1 MPTDQGIFE
10 QSIGPV
16 SVQLFRQGET
26 LATRRT
32 KNGRSWYEDVVYYP
46 TGERLP
52 NGRPRYAKRFI
63 SAPTLAKLRKLKQE
77 MIDERDGK
85 PRSEAPA
92 MLLGELYM
100 LVKERHVARLRPKS
114 QEVWRTAAIKRVS
127 RLFHIPIGE
136 LTTERIDQWMSELQ
150 AETRTV
156 LEFADA
162 TRRVEPHHAL
172 HAPRDIDATDRQII
186 RQVQADGRMSFTDVA
201 NNTGISATS
210 AADRFRK
217 LSSDGILRVLT
228 LPDPTRIGLNLSGV
242 MSLQV
247 SRPARDVI
255 ARLAAFPEVSFLCV
269 MTGSHPVAFEF
280 NVRDGA
286 HFDDLRARILR
297 TEGVLTDQTT
307 VHRKLHRQSF
317 VWG

>member
-1 MPTDQGIFE
+1 MLRSPPRYSDPSLPPLDEADVKLVQMLLSDGRASGRDLAQRTGLSEANVSRRLARLIDERSVRI
-10 QSIGPV
+10 IGFVPPEYLGL
-16 SVQLFRQGET
+16 SVQF
-26 LATRRT
+26 ATYIRVR
-32 KNGRSWYEDVVYYP
+32 GDVDSVAADMCRHP
-46 TGERLP
+46 
-52 NGRPRYAKRFI
+52 AFSFI
-63 SAPTLAKLRKLKQE
+63 SAGFGAWDLILFGVAPNSPSVTSIL
-77 MIDERDGK
+77 DEAVLSH
-85 PRSEAPA
+85 PNVH
-92 MLLGELYM
+92 L
-100 LVKERHVARLRPKS
+100 
-114 QEVWRTAAIKRVS
+114 
-127 RLFHIPIGE
+127 
-136 LTTERIDQWMSELQ
+136 

-156 LEFADA
+156 LEFADP
-162 TRRVEPHHAL
+162 TRKVEPHHAL

-186 RQVQADGRMSFTDVA
+186 RQVQGDGRMSFTDIA

-217 LSSDGILRVLT
+217 LSADGILRVLT
-228 LPDPTRIGLNLSGV
+228 LPDPTRIGLNLSGI

-247 SRPARDVI
+247 SRPAREVI
-255 ARLAAFPEVSFLCV
+255 AKLSAYPEVSFLSV

-286 HFDDLRARILR
+286 HFDNLRARILR

>member
-1 MPTDQGIFE
+1 MLRSPPRYSDPSLPPLDEADVKLVQMLLSDGRASGRDLAQRTGLSEANVSRRLARLIE
-10 QSIGPV
+10 ERSVRIIGFVPPEYLGL
-16 SVQLFRQGET
+16 SVQF
-26 LATRRT
+26 ATYIRVR
-32 KNGRSWYEDVVYYP
+32 GDVDSVAADMCRHP
-46 TGERLP
+46 
-52 NGRPRYAKRFI
+52 AFSFI
-63 SAPTLAKLRKLKQE
+63 SAGFGAWDLILFGVAPNSPSVTSIL
-77 MIDERDGK
+77 DEAVLSH
-85 PRSEAPA
+85 PNVH
-92 MLLGELYM
+92 L
-100 LVKERHVARLRPKS
+100 
-114 QEVWRTAAIKRVS
+114 
-127 RLFHIPIGE
+127 
-136 LTTERIDQWMSELQ
+136 

-156 LEFADA
+156 LEFADP
-162 TRRVEPHHAL
+162 TRKVDPHHAL

-186 RQVQADGRMSFTDVA
+186 RQVQADGRMSFTDIA
-201 NNTGISATS
+201 TNAGISATS

-217 LSSDGILRVLT
+217 LSADGILRVLT
-228 LPDPTRIGLNLSGV
+228 LPDPTRIGLNLSGI

-247 SRPARDVI
+247 SRPAREVI
-255 ARLAAFPEVSFLCV
+255 AKLSACPEVGFLSV

>member
-1 MPTDQGIFE
+1 MLRSPPRYSDPSLPPLDEADVKLVQMLLSDGRASGRDLAQRTGLSEANVSRRLARLIDERSVRI
-10 QSIGPV
+10 IGFVPPEYLGL
-16 SVQLFRQGET
+16 SVQF
-26 LATRRT
+26 ATYIRVR
-32 KNGRSWYEDVVYYP
+32 GDVDSVAADMCRHP
-46 TGERLP
+46 
-52 NGRPRYAKRFI
+52 AFSFI
-63 SAPTLAKLRKLKQE
+63 SAGFGAWDLILFGVAPNSPSVTSIL
-77 MIDERDGK
+77 DEAVLSH
-85 PRSEAPA
+85 PNVH
-92 MLLGELYM
+92 L
-100 LVKERHVARLRPKS
+100 
-114 QEVWRTAAIKRVS
+114 
-127 RLFHIPIGE
+127 
-136 LTTERIDQWMSELQ
+136 

-156 LEFADA
+156 LEFADP
-162 TRRVEPHHAL
+162 TRKVEPHHAL

-186 RQVQADGRMSFTDVA
+186 RQVQGDGRMSFTDIA

-217 LSSDGILRVLT
+217 LSAVGILRVLT
-228 LPDPTRIGLNLSGV
+228 LPDPTRIGLNLSGI

-247 SRPARDVI
+247 SRPAREVI
-255 ARLAAFPEVSFLCV
+255 AKLSACPEVSFLSV

-286 HFDDLRARILR
+286 HFDNLRARILR

>member
-1 MPTDQGIFE
+1 M
-10 QSIGPV
+10 
-16 SVQLFRQGET
+16 L
-26 LATRRT
+26 
-32 KNGRSWYEDVVYYP
+32 RSP
-46 TGERLP
+46 
-52 NGRPRYAKRFI
+52 PRYSDPSLPPLDDADVKLVQMLMLDGRASGRDLAQRTGLSEANVSRRLARLIDERSVRIIGFVPPEYLGLTVQFTTYIRVRGDVDSVATDMSRHPAFSFI
-63 SAPTLAKLRKLKQE
+63 SAGFGAWDLILFGVAPDSPSVTSILDEAVLAH
-77 MIDERDGK
+77 
-85 PRSEAPA
+85 P
-92 MLLGELYM
+92 
-100 LVKERHVARLRPKS
+100 HVHL
-114 QEVWRTAAIKRVS
+114 
-127 RLFHIPIGE
+127 
-136 LTTERIDQWMSELQ
+136 

-247 SRPARDVI
+247 SRPAREVI

>member
-1 MPTDQGIFE
+1 MLRSPPRYSDPSLPPLDDADVKLVQMLLSDGRASGRDLAQRTGLSEANVSRRLARLIE
-10 QSIGPV
+10 ERSVRIIGFVPPEYLGL
-16 SVQLFRQGET
+16 SVQF
-26 LATRRT
+26 ATYIRVR
-32 KNGRSWYEDVVYYP
+32 GDVDSVAADMCRHP
-46 TGERLP
+46 
-52 NGRPRYAKRFI
+52 AFSFI
-63 SAPTLAKLRKLKQE
+63 SAGFGAWDLVLYGVAPDSPTVASILDEAVLAHPNVHL
-77 MIDERDGK
+77 
-85 PRSEAPA
+85 
-92 MLLGELYM
+92 
-100 LVKERHVARLRPKS
+100 
-114 QEVWRTAAIKRVS
+114 
-127 RLFHIPIGE
+127 
-136 LTTERIDQWMSELQ
+136 

-162 TRRVEPHHAL
+162 TRGVEPSHAL
-172 HAPRDIDATDRQII
+172 HAPREIDATDRQII
-186 RQVQADGRMSFTDVA
+186 RQVQADGRMSFTEIA

-217 LSSDGILRVLT
+217 LSADRILRVLT
-228 LPDPTRIGLNLSGV
+228 LPDPTRIGLNLSGL
-242 MSLQV
+242 MTLQV
-247 SRPARDVI
+247 ARPAREVV
-255 ARLAAFPEVSFLCV
+255 ASLSAFPEVGFLSI